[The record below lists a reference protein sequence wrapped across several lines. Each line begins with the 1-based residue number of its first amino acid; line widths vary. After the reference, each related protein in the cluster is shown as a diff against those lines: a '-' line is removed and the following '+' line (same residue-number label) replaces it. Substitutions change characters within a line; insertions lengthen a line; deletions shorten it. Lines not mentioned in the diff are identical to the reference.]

1 MGYRSQVALEL
12 AKEENDLFQ
21 ALYAAN
27 FPEDLSWLYDNVKS
41 ENEDGTLYCWDSVKW
56 YDSYPEV
63 GFIES
68 FMDSIDYE
76 DYAFI
81 RLGEESDDNEH
92 RGDGTLFGLCINR
105 SIGWD

>member
-27 FPEDLSWLYDNVKS
+27 FPEDLSSLYDNVEKES
-41 ENEDGTLYCWDSVKW
+41 EDGTLYCWDSIKW

-63 GFIES
+63 SFIKS
-68 FMDSIDYE
+68 FINNLNYE
-76 DYAFI
+76 DYAFV
-81 RLGEESDDNEH
+81 RLGEESDDNEYC
-92 RGDGTLFGLCINR
+92 GDGSLFGLCINR